1 MTSIDNGQVLEAG
14 TRLREDA
21 KQLASSVSAFTDQAR
36 GALTEIMETRPY
48 VAIAGRT
55 SAVSCWKTSAANR
68 GMRRSRRAAWGMTM
82 TRKDLMKSF
91 GRDQILEALG
101 IERHNPYAM
110 VGQAVGVFG
119 LGILVGT
126 ALGLAFAPKAGGDL
140 RNDLAGR
147 FDELRNRFGGEGVDK
162 AAS

>member
-1 MTSIDNGQVLEAG
+1 
-14 TRLREDA
+14 
-21 KQLASSVSAFTDQAR
+21 
-36 GALTEIMETRPY
+36 
-48 VAIAGRT
+48 
-55 SAVSCWKTSAANR
+55 
-68 GMRRSRRAAWGMTM
+68 M